1 MKKSVFTGLLMS
13 ACILICADTF
23 LSGCTGTLQTDSN
36 NQWTQLGA
44 SSTSSLKGNITS
56 LTVDPSGNIYVAGEL
71 YVNGTSTYIAK
82 LNITTSV
89 WSAIGPS
96 STNEFN
102 SGVRAPVVSDNSGN
116 IYAHGMA
123 EGQGVNLHY
132 VAKLNQSNN
141 TWSILGEGVHPI
153 FNNGIY
159 SIITDAPGHV
169 YISGCYIELPGV
181 QFIKYYHAKFVDN
194 TWFELEGEF
203 NPEKMIVDSEGSLYA
218 SGGFNHTFGSGLCV
232 AKWVINS
239 WEEVGG
245 DYSSLFNSGWVN
257 SMAFDSGGNLYVAG
271 QFMSKTAEISTLY
284 KWTKSTNTWSKI
296 NDDKFS
302 EIYSI
307 VFDKSNNLLACG
319 EQYQSSSTNYVYKL
333 TNNGWDDYG
342 NLKAKGT
349 INVLFKSNSGKIYAA
364 GGFKNS
370 NNNLYVAKIE

>member
-13 ACILICADTF
+13 ACIFICADTF
-23 LSGCTGTLQTDSN
+23 LSGCTGTLQTDSED
-36 NQWTQLGA
+36 QWTQMGTNN
-44 SSTSSLKGNITS
+44 SSSLTGSINS
-56 LTVDPSGNIYVAGEL
+56 LTTDPAGNIYVAGEL
-71 YVNGTSTYIAK
+71 YVNGTRTNIAK
-82 LNITTSV
+82 LTIATDT
-89 WSAIGPS
+89 WSAIGPA

-102 SGVRAPVVSDNSGN
+102 RGIMDPVVSDNSGN
-116 IYAHGMA
+116 IYAHGME

-141 TWSILGEGVHPI
+141 SWNMVGNGVHPV

-159 SIITDAPGHV
+159 SIITDASGHV

-194 TWFELEGEF
+194 TWFEIEGEF
-203 NPEKMIVDSEGSLYA
+203 KPEKMIIDANGNLYA

-232 AKWVINS
+232 AKWVINQ

-257 SMAFDSGGNLYVAG
+257 SMAFDNGGNLYVAG
-271 QFMSKTAEISTLY
+271 QFMSKTAEISTLF

-296 NDDKFS
+296 NDDKFF

-307 VFDKSNNLLACG
+307 IFDNSNNLLACG

-333 TNNGWDDYG
+333 TNSGWDDYG
-342 NLKAKGT
+342 NLRADGKIK
-349 INVLFKSNSGKIYAA
+349 VLYKSNSGKIYAA
-364 GGFKNS
+364 GDFRNS
-370 NNNLYVAKIE
+370 NNKLYVAKFE